1 MVSVKFN
8 DGELIQF
15 EKGWN
20 DLPNKPILRVK
31 ITIDK
36 HMLMME
42 GYEEY
47 NHLQEYCMNLDGN
60 KTLRY
65 RYLLGKK
72 GDRVKAIIY
81 NYIDDKIKEYET
93 EFGKEYGATFDKDG
107 IQINGRPST
116 GWKEGVKEGN
126 IEYFYF

>member
-1 MVSVKFN
+1 MVSVKFS
-8 DGELIQF
+8 DGELVQF

-47 NHLQEYCMNLDGN
+47 NHLQEYCMNISNGSQSVRN
-60 KTLRY
+60 RF
-65 RYLLGKK
+65 LLGKK

-81 NYIDDKIKEYET
+81 NYIDDKIEEFEA
-93 EFGKEYGATFDKDG
+93 EFGSEYY
-107 IQINGRPST
+107 GRPST